1 MLSLSNTIWFLF
13 AFIRLGAIAIGRNI
27 EQAERNV
34 SPENQLETKEKRKQ
48 PRGTDLPRQQRYRKL
63 SLLRNADFLF
73 VIGDITGISIKLY

>member
-1 MLSLSNTIWFLF
+1 MLSSCYLHFYSLRKHRYWHEF
-13 AFIRLGAIAIGRNI
+13 

-34 SPENQLETKEKRKQ
+34 SPENQLETKEKRQQ

-63 SLLRNADFLF
+63 SLLRNADFLV